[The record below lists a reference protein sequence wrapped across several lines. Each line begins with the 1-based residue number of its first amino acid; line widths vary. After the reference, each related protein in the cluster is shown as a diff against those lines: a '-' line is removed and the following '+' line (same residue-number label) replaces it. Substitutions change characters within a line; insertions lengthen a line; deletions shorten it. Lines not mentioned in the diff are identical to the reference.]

1 MGEKKQNIFVI
12 GSPDTDI
19 ILKKKL
25 PRIEEVKKRYD
36 ILFKEYSILLWHPV
50 TSEIDKLKKNTIKLI
65 NFCKNTKENFIII
78 YPNNDPG
85 NNLILESFRTIKT
98 KKFRLLRSLRFEHFL
113 SLLKRAKYIIGN
125 SSSAIY
131 EAPILGTP
139 AINIGNRQHKRLKL
153 KQILNLD
160 IDQLKNHK
168 ILNFVKN
175 YRKKDNKIYGY
186 GNSDKKFYQALN
198 TKTFW
203 NISRQNILVKN
214 NTVLLVFIL
223 RLIVIIKKLR

>member
-1 MGEKKQNIFVI
+1 M
-12 GSPDTDI
+12 
-19 ILKKKL
+19 
-25 PRIEEVKKRYD
+25 
-36 ILFKEYSILLWHPV
+36 
-50 TSEIDKLKKNTIKLI
+50 
-65 NFCKNTKENFIII
+65 
-78 YPNNDPG
+78 
-85 NNLILESFRTIKT
+85 
-98 KKFRLLRSLRFEHFL
+98 RSLRFEHFL

-175 YRKKDNKIYGY
+175 FKKKKDNKIYGY

-203 NISRQNILVKN
+203 NISRQKY
-214 NTVLLVFIL
+214 FSE
-223 RLIVIIKKLR
+223 K